1 MFCVEVEEFGVRSS
15 RQLKDNG
22 SKLLVTDANK
32 QEYVHLMCQMKMTG
46 FFKIF
51 FYFGTLI
58 CS

>member
-46 FFKIF
+46 FFKKNF
-51 FYFGTLI
+51 FGTFI